1 MFRGRLLL
9 LASMSAM
16 AAVAA
21 PAVAGKKVP
30 SAEQGAV
37 PLVVGAPLGLDAP
50 VNVRAGE
57 IAWRETFRPERN
69 VRLLDLAVERKRP
82 AAQAVPAGTVLFGY
96 RLGSGVAYCPP
107 GDVSRGVITVQCFRD
122 FNRDGKFEGGYVTE
136 YTETGSRYMAGS
148 VHALGPAGNM
158 RYERIEAAEA
168 APIDG
173 GYRFVG
179 FKGGVAQFRLL
190 IDNIETDIPQAC
202 EPAADDA
209 CQVAGLTLK
218 VERQGESARIS
229 LLAASPDRQIQ
240 INMYGLSL
248 PGPRA

>member
-1 MFRGRLLL
+1 MLRGRLLL
-9 LASMSAM
+9 LASMSAF
-16 AAVAA
+16 AVAA

-50 VNVRAGE
+50 VTVRSGQ

-69 VRLLDLAVERKRP
+69 VRLLDAAVERKRP
-82 AAQAVPAGTVLFGY
+82 AAQPVPAGTVLFGY

-107 GDVSRGVITVQCFRD
+107 GDVSRGVIAVQCFRD
-122 FNRDGKFEGGYVTE
+122 FNRDGRFEGGYVTE
-136 YTETGSRYMAGS
+136 YTGTGSRYMAGS
-148 VHALGPAGNM
+148 VHALGPAANM
-158 RYERIEAAEA
+158 RYERIEAADA

-179 FKGGVAQFRLL
+179 FKGGMAQFRLL
-190 IDNIETDIPQAC
+190 IDNIETDMPHAC
-202 EPAADDA
+202 EPAADGA
-209 CQVAGLTLK
+209 CHVAGLTLK
-218 VERQGESARIS
+218 IEPQGEGARIS

-248 PGPRA
+248 PGPGA